1 MVITHQMVE
10 YFVDFGEFTLF
21 CLDGNVPAIERI
33 ADQLREEL
41 DDDMLFSKGEDNIYA
56 IQQKGSKNAFVF
68 LFPYILTKSDEDL
81 VREIYGWLKN
91 GEYSHQLLYIV
102 FNASP

>member
-56 IQQKGSKNAFVF
+56 IQQKGSKNTFVF
-68 LFPYILTKSDEDL
+68 LFCSHFNDL
-81 VREIYGWLKN
+81 PIHRLSPN
-91 GEYSHQLLYIV
+91 FYSTIIPSFPAL
-102 FNASP
+102 F

>member
-10 YFVDFGEFTLF
+10 YFVDFGELTLF

-81 VREIYGWLKN
+81 VSEIYGWLKN